1 MPDPA
6 MTETHTIEI
15 PPAILA
21 RKLKTL
27 DQCAKLA
34 FIPLDSEAG
43 NTPTAVGSFSG
54 PSGVP
59 SLPPK
64 SKTSYPPSKK
74 LSIPSLP
81 ESPILKPK
89 ISPVSQAMAARPLPK
104 LPLISDDDDD
114 MNYFS
119 MRCDYDKVDYTKMRY
134 LRDMAKITSEQND
147 GAQRQKVKPK
157 LSKSKLFIRNPT
169 VPVRNIPRRKEIP
182 TDNTQAK
189 CKPPPVAKKPAVKPR
204 RQSVNVSDLVK

>member
-104 LPLISDDDDD
+104 LPLISDDDD

-119 MRCDYDKVDYTKMRY
+119 MRCDYDKVDCTKMRH
-134 LRDMAKITSEQND
+134 LHNMAKTTGEQSNS
-147 GAQRQKVKPK
+147 AQRQRLKPK
-157 LSKSKLFIRNPT
+157 LSKSKLSIRNPT
-169 VPVRNIPRRKEIP
+169 VPVHNIPGRKKSQLTISKQ
-182 TDNTQAK
+182 NINLH
-189 CKPPPVAKKPAVKPR
+189 
-204 RQSVNVSDLVK
+204 SG